1 MFSIYLHSHRAHIS
15 VIWLSIGIH
24 TLIKKNKYTNIM
36 YALMKLST
44 GVYLSRSIEG
54 RCYRFN
60 NICLIVLEHLRRV
73 QNLRK
78 RAKKWKSVISDF
90 TSLWAGGWRWEWWY
104 GGKRLGGGGSLM
116 ESLMKQLII
125 YYVKK
130 QYTLFEMFS
139 TSISW
144 QYSKLLQ
151 KE

>member
-1 MFSIYLHSHRAHIS
+1 
-15 VIWLSIGIH
+15 
-24 TLIKKNKYTNIM
+24 M

-73 QNLRK
+73 QNLSEQK
-78 RAKKWKSVISDF
+78 SENQWSVISHRCEP
-90 TSLWAGGWRWEWWY
+90 G
-104 GGKRLGGGGSLM
+104 GGGGSGDM
-116 ESLMKQLII
+116 EARDGGGEKFDGKFDETVNYLLC
-125 YYVKK
+125 KK